1 MKFSEIKDKIKNNRG
16 FNSLKEIKEKGL
28 RIIRNTK
35 TGDYWL
41 IEEEFLKPVIK
52 SPRECKSIIIKPEDL
67 KYKVIMCHK
76 SKDELKNENA
86 FILDYIEWGEKEG
99 FNNRPTCKSRK
110 YWWDLGQKIIATNFM
125 QLIIGDRFISV
136 INTNNILADTE
147 YYIVNFNWDKSIL
160 GLILNSTLTRLF
172 LELLGRNMI
181 GAITGLKLQ
190 VYEIANLNILSP
202 LIFENKKNSIE
213 KNINKISIRD
223 IKNIFIEIGFD
234 PDKPIREQVSNPLP
248 DRKELDDI
256 VFDIIGLTEDERK
269 EVYWAVAEL
278 VQNRLKKAKSV

>member
-16 FNSLKEIKEKGL
+16 FNSLKEIKERGL

>member
-1 MKFSEIKDKIKNNRG
+1 
-16 FNSLKEIKEKGL
+16 
-28 RIIRNTK
+28 
-35 TGDYWL
+35 
-41 IEEEFLKPVIK
+41 
-52 SPRECKSIIIKPEDL
+52 
-67 KYKVIMCHK
+67 
-76 SKDELKNENA
+76 
-86 FILDYIEWGEKEG
+86 
-99 FNNRPTCKSRK
+99 
-110 YWWDLGQKIIATNFM
+110 
-125 QLIIGDRFISV
+125 
-136 INTNNILADTE
+136 
-147 YYIVNFNWDKSIL
+147 
-160 GLILNSTLTRLF
+160 LTRLF

>member
-1 MKFSEIKDKIKNNRG
+1 
-16 FNSLKEIKEKGL
+16 
-28 RIIRNTK
+28 
-35 TGDYWL
+35 
-41 IEEEFLKPVIK
+41 
-52 SPRECKSIIIKPEDL
+52 
-67 KYKVIMCHK
+67 
-76 SKDELKNENA
+76 
-86 FILDYIEWGEKEG
+86 
-99 FNNRPTCKSRK
+99 
-110 YWWDLGQKIIATNFM
+110 
-125 QLIIGDRFISV
+125 
-136 INTNNILADTE
+136 
-147 YYIVNFNWDKSIL
+147 
-160 GLILNSTLTRLF
+160 
-172 LELLGRNMI
+172 LGRNMI